1 MKHAKIEILEEGE
14 TTIFGNP
21 SGQYFVREYK
31 DDVEMSGSFYKT
43 INEAEAHVREYQ
55 NEQKWSQ
62 SSSK

>member
-1 MKHAKIEILEEGE
+1 MKHATIEILEEGE

-55 NEQKWSQ
+55 NE
-62 SSSK
+62 